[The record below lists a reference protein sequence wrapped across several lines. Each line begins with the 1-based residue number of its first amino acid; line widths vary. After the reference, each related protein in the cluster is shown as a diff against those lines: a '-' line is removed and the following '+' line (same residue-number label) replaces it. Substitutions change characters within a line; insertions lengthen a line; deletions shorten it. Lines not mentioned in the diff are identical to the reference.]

1 MSEIIFALWFYLPAG
16 NANMAPV
23 FAKKISFLRPLD
35 RPLDFGKTIGGKR
48 IFGDHKTF
56 RGLLAGYVAAWLAF
70 VLQVWLYQ
78 NFSFFYETALFDY
91 SSANIWLFAAIFS
104 LGALGGDA
112 IESFFKR
119 QINIKPGKSW
129 VPFDQADW
137 IVGAVL
143 LSLLVTNFEPA
154 TYLLAIVWG
163 LLLHPISTLIGW
175 SIKLKDKPI

>member
-23 FAKKISFLRPLD
+23 FAKKIKFLQPLD
-35 RPLDFGKTIGGKR
+35 KPLDFGKTIGGKR

-70 VLQVWLYQ
+70 VFQVWLYQ
-78 NFSFFYETALFDY
+78 NVNYFYESALFDY

-119 QINIKPGKSW
+119 QIDIKPGKSW

-137 IVGAVL
+137 IIGAVL
-143 LSLLVTNFEPA
+143 LSLLVTDFQLSF
-154 TYLLAIVWG
+154 YLLAITWG
-163 LLLHPISTLIGW
+163 LLLHPLSTLIGW